1 MKNIV
6 LFGAPGAGKGT
17 HATLIAE
24 KYNMI
29 HISTGDLLRQE
40 VANATPLGI
49 QVKDIMEKGDLV
61 GDDIVIRLVDQTL
74 AKTKE
79 GVILDGFPRTV
90 EQAKAL
96 DLLLVLH
103 SRRLDHVISI
113 DIPRDE
119 LIRRIHERALI
130 SNRSDDNEETINHRL
145 VEYESKTKPVLD
157 YYTESGIL
165 TGVDGSGE
173 ISQTSALICQ
183 VIDKTSD

>member
-1 MKNIV
+1 M
-6 LFGAPGAGKGT
+6 FGAPGAGKGT

-24 KYNMI
+24 KFNMI

-40 VANATPLGI
+40 VAQATPLGLR
-49 QVKDIMEKGDLV
+49 VKEIMEKGDLV

-96 DLLLVLH
+96 DLMLTIH
-103 SRRLDHVISI
+103 SKRLDHVISI

-119 LIRRIHERALI
+119 LIRRIHERALV
-130 SNRSDDNEETINHRL
+130 SNRSDDNEVTINHRL
-145 VEYESKTKPVLD
+145 EEYETKTKPVLN

-165 TGVDGSGE
+165 TSVDGSGE
-173 ISQTSALICQ
+173 IEQTHDRICQ
-183 VIDKTSD
+183 VLNAMLR